1 MTTLHDL
8 SQKLSPD
15 MSVPPGLP
23 QPRFEPLRRVPQ
35 FRSNVTHYSFSSHVG
50 THMDAPFHYF
60 VERAHLDEIELD
72 RFRGPGFVVPI
83 RRHQLEQVT
92 VDDIAPYRE
101 QLRDTSFVLLSS
113 GWARHYG
120 TAEYFN
126 HPFLSEEVAQELVD
140 LGVSCVILDV
150 MTPDAAL
157 PVRPENHDGPV
168 HRILLG
174 NDVLIVENAASM
186 THLEGRQVNVLAFPV
201 AIQQSDGAPVRL
213 VVEADSDAGE

>member
-1 MTTLHDL
+1 MTALHDL
-8 SQKLSPD
+8 SQRFSPD
-15 MSVPPGLP
+15 MTVPPGLP
-23 QPRFEPLRRVPQ
+23 EPRFEPLRRVPEH
-35 FRSNVTHYSFSSHVG
+35 RSNVTEYSFSSHLG

-72 RFRGPGFVVPI
+72 RFRGAGFVVPI
-83 RRHQLEQVT
+83 ERQALEEVT
-92 VDDIAPYRE
+92 VQDLAPYRE
-101 QLRDTSFVLLSS
+101 QLRDTPFALLSS
-113 GWARHYG
+113 GWAKHYG

-126 HPFLSEEVAQELVD
+126 HPFLSEEAAQELVD

-150 MTPDAAL
+150 MTPDAAI

-186 THLEGRQVNVLAFPV
+186 AGLEGRRVDVLAFPV
-201 AIQQSDGAPVRL
+201 AIRASDGAPVRL
-213 VVEADSDAGE
+213 VVETEGDG